1 MLGDGVLHY
10 LAVLRNT
17 VKLYLVGLGHEFGN
31 NHGVF
36 LADLAGCGQEALQ
49 FLVVVAYVHGSTGKD
64 VGRTNQYGIT
74 DLVDELLHIGH
85 AGKCAPTGLVNTKL
99 VEHGTELATVL
110 GTVDADGIGTQY
122 GNCLTE
128 EFHGQV
134 VGNLSAHAD
143 NHTAG
148 TFQVDDIED
157 AFETQLVEIEAVA
170 HVIVGGNGLGVVV
183 YHDALVT
190 ELACCLYGID
200 GAPVE
205 LYAGT
210 DAVSARTKYDY
221 TL

>member
-17 VKLYLVGLGHEFGN
+17 IELYLVGLGHELGN

-64 VGRTNQYGIT
+64 VRGTHQYGIT
-74 DLVDELLHIGH
+74 HLVDELLHIGH
-85 AGKCAPTGLVNTKL
+85 AGKCAPTGLVYAQL

-110 GTVDADGIGTQY
+110 GTVDADGVGTQY
-122 GNCLTE
+122 GNSLAE

-148 TFQVDDIED
+148 TFQVDDIKD
-157 AFETQLVEIEAVA
+157 AFETQLVEV
-170 HVIVGGNGLGVVV
+170 
-183 YHDALVT
+183 
-190 ELACCLYGID
+190 
-200 GAPVE
+200 
-205 LYAGT
+205 
-210 DAVSARTKYDY
+210 
-221 TL
+221 